1 MDFVLVFTIDFIH
14 RRFMRLVK
22 MSFRPI
28 IYQGPPLSA
37 FSPLRTN
44 FWRRAILI
52 GKTQYFMNGAF
63 SIFILRDERIYV

>member
-1 MDFVLVFTIDFIH
+1 MDFVLVFTVDFVH
-14 RRFMRLVK
+14 RHFMRLIK

-28 IYQGPPLSA
+28 IYKGIRLSA

-44 FWRRAILI
+44 FWRRTILV

>member
-1 MDFVLVFTIDFIH
+1 MDFVLVFTIDFLH
-14 RRFMRLVK
+14 RRFMRLIK

-28 IYQGPPLSA
+28 IYKGVRLSA

-44 FWRRAILI
+44 FWRRAFLS

-63 SIFILRDERIYV
+63 SIFIFRDERIYV